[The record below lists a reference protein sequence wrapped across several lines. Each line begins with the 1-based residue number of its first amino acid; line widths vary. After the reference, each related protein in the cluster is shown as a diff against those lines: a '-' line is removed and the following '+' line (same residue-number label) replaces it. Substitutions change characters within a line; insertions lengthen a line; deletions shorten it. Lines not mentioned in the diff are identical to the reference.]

1 MKQHLSCENLG
12 TPFLSEAKTSM
23 ERFYVYLFFSL
34 SLNKPKP
41 QVETTGKVVEEEI
54 EKGKG
59 KKREKLHEPDG

>member
-1 MKQHLSCENLG
+1 
-12 TPFLSEAKTSM
+12 M
-23 ERFYVYLFFSL
+23 ERFCVYLFFSL